1 MGVLSKEL
9 RNQLARVTLE
19 ARDAAE
25 QGVRAA
31 LEHLAVH
38 EKDYR
43 AHMTVD
49 ARQLRNRLRARG
61 RALGD
66 VRDERTGTQEVTRL
80 VEHGAYEHWH
90 RLLFTRFLAEN
101 HLLHTD
107 AAHGIVPVTL
117 AECEELA
124 PDLGARDGFEL
135 ACRFAS

>member
-1 MGVLSKEL
+1 MRVLSKEL

-25 QGVRAA
+25 RGVRAA

-43 AHMTVD
+43 PHMTVE

-66 VRDERTGTQEVTRL
+66 VRDERVGTQEIGHL
-80 VEHGAYEHWH
+80 VEDAAYEHWH
-90 RLLFTRFLAEN
+90 RDRKSTRLN
-101 HLLHTD
+101 SSH
-107 AAHGIVPVTL
+107 
-117 AECEELA
+117 
-124 PDLGARDGFEL
+124 
-135 ACRFAS
+135 